1 MDVRASGK
9 SVAVLPGGDIEAFA
23 YTAVSPS
30 IGRSNSFAGNVSF
43 TGPGLVRVANL
54 AGLELQ
60 GTVQGPAGLVNAD
73 RGTLTLSGSNSYAGD
88 VTVNLGQLNIA
99 SNDALPPNTTV
110 TLSYTGIPSSDIVL
124 AGLVSNTATPTSVT
138 LNMISY
144 RSPSGNLTP
153 QLTGQGTWQGP
164 IVMNAV
170 QTDPSQNPQFTFAA
184 SSNLVIGSTVTQTG
198 SPFAAVNINGFPGT
212 VVFKSPLA
220 YNGTM
225 TMGSQGLGVDDLSQ
239 KFTTMEL
246 DSAGNSF
253 TNMTFWRGK
262 IVVGADNAIP
272 ITCPMTI
279 PGVRTDNDARN
290 IIDLHGHSQVFSNF
304 PGAAGFAGS
313 GAAPLWIGSDNTNAD
328 STVVFTS
335 PLTNTWYAWLLDN
348 IDTNLVTT
356 RRTGLTVTSGN
367 LRLANLV
374 WANWVYG
381 GPAGATTNTYSGPT
395 LVTGGTLQVD
405 TPILNSTV
413 TVSGTGR
420 LAGSGPIYTPIT
432 IGVGSTLSPGGT
444 TTTGS
449 AIGILTNYNNLML
462 LSGSKCVFEVNL
474 GTRTNDS
481 VFGPANVSYGGTLVI
496 TNIGTQA
503 FTNGTVLKLFT
514 ATNYTPGNVSIQ
526 PVVPGT
532 NLMWDAS
539 QLAVNG
545 TLRVT
550 TTTPTSI
557 SGVGRLNDG
566 NVTFTITGGVGQA
579 YSVRASANVAAP
591 VASWTVLESGTL
603 PSSNYTFTDLN
614 ATNYPARFY
623 IISTP

>member
-1 MDVRASGK
+1 
-9 SVAVLPGGDIEAFA
+9 
-23 YTAVSPS
+23 
-30 IGRSNSFAGNVSF
+30 
-43 TGPGLVRVANL
+43 L

-73 RGTLTLSGSNSYAGD
+73 RGTLTLSGSNSYAGG

-110 TLSYTGIPSSDIVL
+110 TLNCTGIPSSDIVL
-124 AGLVSNTATPTSVT
+124 ASLVSNTATPTSVA

-144 RSPSGNLTP
+144 RSPSGTLPT

-170 QTDPSQNPQFTFAA
+170 QTDPSQNPQFTFSA
-184 SSNLVIGSTVTQTG
+184 SSNLVIGGMVTQTG
-198 SPFAAVNINGFPGT
+198 APFAVVNINGFPGT
-212 VVFKSPLA
+212 VLFKSPLV

-225 TMGSQGLGVDDLSQ
+225 TMGSQGLGIDDLSQ
-239 KFTTMEL
+239 KYTTMEL
-246 DSAGNSF
+246 DAAGNSF

-262 IVVGADNAIP
+262 IIVGVDNAIP

-279 PGVRTDNDARN
+279 PAIRTDNDARN

-304 PGAAGFAGS
+304 PGAAGFAGN

-328 STVVFTS
+328 STVLFTS

-348 IDTNLVTT
+348 IDTNIVTT

-374 WANWVYG
+374 WANWTYG

-395 LVTGGTLQVD
+395 QVSGGTLQVD

-420 LAGSGPIYTPIT
+420 LAGSGPIYTPVT
-432 IGVGSTLSPGGT
+432 IGAGSTLSPGGT

-449 AIGILTNYNNLML
+449 AIGILTNYNNLTL
-462 LSGSKCVFEVNL
+462 LSGSKSVFEVNL

-481 VFGPANVSYGGTLVI
+481 VFGPANVTYGGTLVI

-503 FTNGTVLKLFT
+503 FTNGAVLKLFT
-514 ATNYTPGNVSIQ
+514 ATNYTPGTISIQ
-526 PVVPGT
+526 PAVPGT

-557 SGVGRLNDG
+557 SGVGHLNDG
-566 NVTFTITGGVGQA
+566 NVAFTITGGVGQA
-579 YSVRASANVAAP
+579 YSVRASSNVAAP
-591 VASWTVLESGTL
+591 VASWTVLESGIL
-603 PSSNYTFTDLN
+603 QSANYTFTDLN